1 MDLAVGDEEDQWE
14 RLAALMSERQTVVE
28 SVFSLPI
35 SDVDYPK
42 VREMAESVRETDAEI
57 FRLVKQKKQSIAQQ
71 RVAIAQGQL
80 ARSAYLATD
89 NDA

>member
-28 SVFSLPI
+28 SVFALPI

-42 VREMAESVRETDAEI
+42 VREMAESMRETDAEI